1 MGTLFSALHIGR
13 NGLMVAQAQLDTTG
27 HNIANINT
35 EGYSRQRV
43 DVTTWQPNYTYY
55 GELGRGPRI
64 AGIERIREEFLD
76 RVYRTQMASLG
87 QVSVQDQFY
96 ARLED
101 IFQEP
106 GDQSFGVRLS
116 AFFEALSEFS
126 SNVEDPSVR
135 EALLSEVRAVSNA
148 LNETVRRIETVRSNA
163 NEEIRNMM
171 PEINALAER
180 IAETNI
186 SIRRIEANGARANDL
201 RDERDR
207 LLDRLSRLVRV
218 TYRERDTGEVEV
230 LLGDEQLVNGDRW
243 RALTA
248 VADDTID
255 PDRPDLLRVRWA
267 DTGQNTLIVGGELRG
282 LLLMRDYVA
291 ADYRDRTDEL
301 ARVLIEEVNR
311 IHSQGRGLAP
321 LSGTVTGGVRRADP
335 ALPLDD
341 PTGEV
346 PFTVNNGSFT
356 VNVFDAAG
364 TLAEALT
371 VPVTA
376 GVTTVLDVAA
386 AINGMTNLSASVEA
400 DGRLVV
406 TAAAGF
412 GFAFANDTSGA
423 LVSVG
428 INGLFKGTDAET
440 IGLSDHIA
448 AHLEWISS
456 GYGTDFRLT
465 GDNRSAL
472 AMQSLRNAAI
482 ADAGRQTVEGFYQAS
497 VARLGIQAR
506 DNASSLRVEQGF
518 AQDFDRRREEVSGV
532 NMDEEVTNLIAYERA
547 FQGSARII
555 AIADRLLEVLVNL
568 GS

>member
-13 NGLMVAQAQLDTTG
+13 NGLMVAQAQLDTAG
-27 HNIANINT
+27 HNIANVNT

-43 DVTTWQPNYTYY
+43 DVTTWEPNYTYY

-64 AGIERIREEFLD
+64 AGVERVREEFLD
-76 RVYRTQMASLG
+76 KVYRTQMASLG
-87 QVSVQDQFY
+87 QVNIQNQYY

-126 SNVEDPSVR
+126 GNVEDSSVR

-148 LNETVRRIETVRSNA
+148 LNETARRIDTVRSNA
-163 NEEIRNMM
+163 NEEIRNMI

-180 IAETNI
+180 IAETNV

-207 LLDRLSRLVRV
+207 LLDRLSRLVKV

-243 RALTA
+243 RTLTA

-255 PDRPDLLRVRWA
+255 PNRPDLLRVRWA
-267 DTGQNTLIVGGELRG
+267 DTGLNTLIVGGELRG

-291 ADYRDRTDEL
+291 ADYLNRADEI
-301 ARVLIEEVNR
+301 ARALIESVNG
-311 IHSQGRGLAP
+311 IQSQGRGLEP
-321 LSGTVTGGVRRADP
+321 LSGTVTGTVRRADP

-341 PTGEV
+341 PAGDV
-346 PFTVNNGSFT
+346 PFAVNNGSFT
-356 VNVFDAAG
+356 VNVFNAAG
-364 TLAEALT
+364 TLAETLT

-386 AINGMTNLSASVEA
+386 AINGMANLSASVDAE
-400 DGRLVV
+400 GRLMV

-423 LVSVG
+423 LVSLG
-428 INGLFKGTDAET
+428 MNGLFKGTDAKT
-440 IGLSDHIA
+440 IGLSDHLA
-448 AHLEWISS
+448 QHLEWISS

-465 GDNRSAL
+465 GDNRAAL
-472 AMQSLRNAAI
+472 AMQSLRSAAI
-482 ADAGRQTVEGFYQAS
+482 ADGGRQTVEGYYQAM

-506 DNASSLRVEQGF
+506 DNASSLQVEQGF

-568 GS
+568 GA

>member
-13 NGLMVAQAQLDTTG
+13 NGLMVAQAQLDTAG

-43 DVTTWQPNYTYY
+43 DVTTWEPNYTYY

-64 AGIERIREEFLD
+64 AGVERVREEFLD
-76 RVYRTQMASLG
+76 KVYRTQMASLG
-87 QVSVQDQFY
+87 QVNIQNQYY

-116 AFFEALSEFS
+116 AFFEVLSEFS

-148 LNETVRRIETVRSNA
+148 LNETARRIDTVRSNA
-163 NEEIRNMM
+163 NEEIRNMI

-180 IAETNI
+180 IAETNV

-207 LLDRLSRLVRV
+207 LLDRLSRLVKV

-243 RALTA
+243 RTLTA

-267 DTGQNTLIVGGELRG
+267 DTGLNTLIVGGELRG

-291 ADYRDRTDEL
+291 ADYLNRADEI
-301 ARVLIEEVNR
+301 ARALIESVNG
-311 IHSQGRGLAP
+311 IQSQGRGLEP
-321 LSGTVTGGVRRADP
+321 LSGTVTGTVRRADP

-341 PTGEV
+341 PAGDV
-346 PFTVNNGSFT
+346 PFAVNNGSFT
-356 VNVFDAAG
+356 VNVFNAAG
-364 TLAEALT
+364 TLAETLT

-386 AINGMTNLSASVEA
+386 AINGMANLSASVDAE
-400 DGRLVV
+400 GRLVV

-423 LVSVG
+423 LVSLG
-428 INGLFKGTDAET
+428 MNGLFKGTDAKT
-440 IGLSDHIA
+440 IGLSDHLA
-448 AHLEWISS
+448 QHLEWISS

-465 GDNRSAL
+465 GDNRAAL
-472 AMQSLRNAAI
+472 AMQSLRSAAI
-482 ADAGRQTVEGFYQAS
+482 ADGGRQTVEGYYQAM

-506 DNASSLRVEQGF
+506 DNASSLQVEQGF

-568 GS
+568 GA

>member
-13 NGLMVAQAQLDTTG
+13 NGLMVAQAQLDTAG

-55 GELGRGPRI
+55 GELGRGPKI
-64 AGIERIREEFLD
+64 AGVNRVREEFLD
-76 RVYRTQMASLG
+76 KVYRTQMASLG
-87 QVSVQDQFY
+87 QVDVQDRFY
-96 ARLED
+96 TRLED

-106 GDQSFGVRLS
+106 GEQSFGARLS

-135 EALLSEVRAVSNA
+135 EALLSETRAISNA
-148 LNETVRRIETVRSNA
+148 LNETARRIEVVRSNA
-163 NEEIRNMM
+163 NEEIRNMI

-180 IAETNI
+180 IAETNV

-207 LLDRLSRLVRV
+207 LLDRLSRLVKV
-218 TYRERDTGEVEV
+218 SYRERDNGEVEV

-248 VADDTID
+248 TADDTID

-282 LLLMRDYVA
+282 LLIMRDYVA
-291 ADYRDRTDEL
+291 ADYRDRTDEI
-301 ARVLIEEVNR
+301 ARALIESVNG

-321 LSGTVTGGVRRADP
+321 LSGTIVGGVRRTDP
-335 ALPLDD
+335 TLALDD
-341 PTGEV
+341 PAGDV
-346 PFTVNNGSFT
+346 PFSLQNGSFT

-364 TLAEALT
+364 ALAETLT
-371 VPVTA
+371 IPVTS
-376 GVTTVLDVAA
+376 GVTSAQDIAA
-386 AINGMTNLSASVEA
+386 AIDGMANLSANVDA

-406 TAAAGF
+406 TSATGF

-423 LVSVG
+423 LVSLG
-428 INGLFKGTDAET
+428 MNGLFSGTDAET
-440 IGLSDHIA
+440 IRLSDHLETN
-448 AHLEWISS
+448 LEWISS
-456 GYGTDFRLT
+456 GYGTNFRLT
-465 GDNRSAL
+465 GDNRAAL
-472 AMQSLRNAAI
+472 AMQALRASSV
-482 ADAGRQTVEGFYQAS
+482 ADSGRQTLEGFYQAT
-497 VARLGIQAR
+497 VARLGIQSR
-506 DNASSLRVEQGF
+506 DNSASLQVEQGF

-555 AIADRLLEVLVNL
+555 SIADRLLEVLVNL
-568 GS
+568 GA

>member
-13 NGLMVAQAQLDTTG
+13 NGLMVAQAQLDTAG

-55 GELGRGPRI
+55 GELGRGPKI
-64 AGIERIREEFLD
+64 AGVERVREEYLD
-76 RVYRTQMASLG
+76 KVYRTQMASLG
-87 QVSVQDQFY
+87 QVNVQDQFY

-106 GDQSFGVRLS
+106 GNQSFGVRLS

-135 EALLSEVRAVSNA
+135 ESLLSETRAVSNA
-148 LNETVRRIETVRSNA
+148 LNETARRIEVVRSNA
-163 NEEIRNMM
+163 NEEIRNMV
-171 PEINALAER
+171 PEINALAQR

-186 SIRRIEANGARANDL
+186 SIRRIEANGARANDP

-243 RALTA
+243 RALTT

-267 DTGQNTLIVGGELRG
+267 DTGQNAQIVGGELRG

-291 ADYRDRTDEL
+291 AEYRDRTDEI
-301 ARVLIEEVNR
+301 ARALIEAVNQV
-311 IHSQGRGLAP
+311 HSQGRGLAP
-321 LSGTVTGGVRRADP
+321 LSGTVTGGVRRVDP
-335 ALPLDD
+335 SLPLDD
-341 PTGEV
+341 PANQV

-356 VNVFDAAG
+356 VNVFNAAG
-364 TLAEALT
+364 NLAETLT
-371 VPVTA
+371 IPVTA
-376 GVTTVLDVAA
+376 GTTSALDVAA
-386 AINGMTNLSASVEA
+386 AINGMTNLSATVDA

-412 GFAFANDTSGA
+412 GFSFANDTSGA
-423 LVSVG
+423 LVSLG
-428 INGLFKGTDAET
+428 MNGLFEGTDAAT
-440 IGLSDHIA
+440 IGLS
-448 AHLEWISS
+448 AHLAQRLEWISS

-465 GDNRSAL
+465 GDNRAAL
-472 AMQSLRNAAI
+472 AMQSLRATTI
-482 ADAGRQTVEGFYQAS
+482 ADAGRQTLEGYYQAT

-506 DNASSLRVEQGF
+506 DNAASLQVEQGF

-555 AIADRLLEVLVNL
+555 SVADRLLEVLVNL
-568 GS
+568 GA